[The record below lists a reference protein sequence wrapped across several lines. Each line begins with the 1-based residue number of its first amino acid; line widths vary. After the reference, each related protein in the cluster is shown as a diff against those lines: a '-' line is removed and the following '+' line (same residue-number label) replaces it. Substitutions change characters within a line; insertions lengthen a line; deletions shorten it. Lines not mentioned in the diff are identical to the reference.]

1 MLNKSNT
8 QRNLQNLMRKGIMK
22 TKKTHMQKLYVRYID
37 TFYLQFFKR
46 AILRAVNKTALK
58 DAVHL

>member
-1 MLNKSNT
+1 
-8 QRNLQNLMRKGIMK
+8 MRKGIMK